1 MPQKGQVTMKGK
13 SMTMQERIAWAK
25 SLKAKA
31 AEAAEAAA
39 LRRQREGERAE
50 TAALITAHTYQ
61 GGTGDSLGFLLHLYG
76 VGRGSEA
83 HNAPR

>member
-1 MPQKGQVTMKGK
+1 MKGK
-13 SMTMQERIAWAK
+13 TMTMQERIAWAK

-31 AEAAEAAA
+31 NAAAEAAA

-50 TAALITAHTYQ
+50 VAQIVAAHTWQ
-61 GGTGDSLGFLLHLYG
+61 GGSGDSLGFLLHLAG
-76 VGRGSEA
+76 VGRGREA

>member
-1 MPQKGQVTMKGK
+1 MKGQT
-13 SMTMQERIAWAK
+13 MTMTERIAWAK
-25 SLKAKA
+25 ALKAKA
-31 AEAAEAAA
+31 AIAADAAA

-50 TAALITAHTYQ
+50 TAALVATHTWQ
-61 GGTGDSLGFLLHLYG
+61 GGSGDSLGFLLHLAG

>member
-1 MPQKGQVTMKGK
+1 MKGK
-13 SMTMQERIAWAK
+13 NMTMAERIAWAK
-25 SLKAKA
+25 ALKAKA
-31 AEAAEAAA
+31 AEAADAAA

-50 TAALITAHTYQ
+50 TAALVAAHTWQ
-61 GGTGDSLGFLLHLYG
+61 GGTGDSLGFLLHLAG